1 MTRSPAHVQR
11 GFWRGVFL
19 FVLLVVAVTLAS
31 GLWLYRD
38 YQRFC
43 TSPLA
48 LAGAPQTIEIPRGT
62 SFRGV
67 VARLKSAGLD
77 AGAHELYWRA
87 LAWQQTARVQAGEYS
102 IAPELTP
109 LALLEKLRRGD
120 VIQYRFTI
128 VEGWSVNELRLA
140 LARDPVLTQT
150 LGPVAED
157 ELLQHLGV
165 ETGVEGAADLASPE
179 GLFLPETYLFTRGT
193 SDAQLLRRAH
203 AAQVAALDA
212 AWKARAG
219 ELPLASPYEAL
230 VLASI
235 VEKETGLPEER
246 AQVAGVFV
254 RRLRI
259 GMRLQTDPSVI
270 YGLGPG
276 FSGSLTRAH
285 LDTDTPHN
293 TYTRDGLPPTP
304 IALPGR
310 AAIEAAL
317 HPAPGD
323 ALYFVARADGA
334 GHVFSRTLAE
344 HNRAVADYRRRMRRP

>member
-1 MTRSPAHVQR
+1 MTRSAVHTQR
-11 GFWRGVFL
+11 GFWRGLFL
-19 FVLLVVAVTLAS
+19 FTLLVAAIALAG
-31 GLWLYRD
+31 GLWLYQD
-38 YQRFC
+38 YQRFR

-48 LAGAPQTIEIPRGT
+48 LAGTPQTIEIARGT

-67 VARLKSAGLD
+67 VAQLKVAGLD
-77 AGAHELYWRA
+77 ADAHEIYWRV
-87 LAWQQTARVQAGEYS
+87 LAWQQMALVQAGEYS
-102 IAPELTP
+102 IAPDLTP
-109 LALLEKLRRGD
+109 VTLLEKLRRGE

-128 VEGWSVNELRLA
+128 VEGWSVRDLRLA
-140 LARDPVLTQT
+140 LARNPVLAQT
-150 LGPVAED
+150 LGGVAED
-157 ELLQHLGV
+157 ELLPHLGV
-165 ETGVEGAADLASPE
+165 EAGVEGVANPASPE

-203 AAQVAALDA
+203 AAQVTALDA
-212 AWKARAG
+212 AWKDRAAD
-219 ELPLASPYEAL
+219 LPLASPYEAL

-235 VEKETGLPEER
+235 VEKETGVPEER
-246 AQVAGVFV
+246 VQVAGVFV
-254 RRLRI
+254 RRLRL
-259 GMRLQTDPSVI
+259 GMRLQTDPSVV

-276 FSGSLTRAH
+276 FSGSLTRVH

-344 HNRAVADYRRRMRRP
+344 HNRAVAEYRRRMRRP